1 MANQQKARG
10 LFGTL
15 IVAVAGILLTW
26 AAFELALAPVLRPAR
41 RAMDKSLD
49 PNYDV
54 DDDDANA
61 KNGAGED
68 NKENEELEVGVTPG
82 SENR

>member
-1 MANQQKARG
+1 MANQQRGRG

-15 IVAVAGILLTW
+15 IVAAAGILLTW

-41 RAMDKSLD
+41 RAIDKSLD

-54 DDDDANA
+54 DDDEVKD
-61 KNGAGED
+61 GTGED
-68 NKENEELEVGVTPG
+68 KEKEDLEVGVTPG
-82 SENR
+82 SDDR